1 MNSVHW
7 VNAINSISVNR

>member
-1 MNSVHW
+1 MNSVHP